1 MLQYPL
7 VWQEGQQWGKR
18 LHSTEAGHVMKYVA
32 PEKRW
37 DKELETLL
45 ARVQLCGDMLA
56 QEAGDQDRLM
66 AIMIPSSA
74 TREFLH
80 KGRCGNF
87 SLSREL
93 TFSQME
99 RAPHFIVPARA
110 NSSYLHSWNAVSK
123 FISATETYQFLEA
136 KYLRARYECPDPDAD
151 SSAVTLYSQSGTAF
165 RSALLEYSLRWRTAW
180 PARLFYDG
188 FHFS

>member
-1 MLQYPL
+1 
-7 VWQEGQQWGKR
+7 
-18 LHSTEAGHVMKYVA
+18 MKYVA

-123 FISATETYQFLEA
+123 FISATAQYQLLEA

-165 RSALLEYSLRWRTAW
+165 RSALLGVRVSWPTAW
-180 PARLFYDG
+180 PAAAPLP
-188 FHFS
+188 